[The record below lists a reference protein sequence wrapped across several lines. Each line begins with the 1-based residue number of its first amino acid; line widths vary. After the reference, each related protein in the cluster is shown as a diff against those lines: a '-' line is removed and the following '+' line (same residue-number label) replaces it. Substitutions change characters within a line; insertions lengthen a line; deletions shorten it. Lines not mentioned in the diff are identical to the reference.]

1 MLTKTI
7 TYTDYNGL
15 ERTEKFYFNLTEAE
29 VAEMELTT
37 AGGLSDTI
45 TKIVE
50 AKDVPTLIRIFK
62 DLILKAY
69 GEKSADGRR
78 FIKNDELREAF
89 SQTEAYSQLFMELAF
104 DADKAAEFVNGIAP
118 HKNENENGKV
128 DVSKR
133 PEAIPM
139 KTES

>member
-1 MLTKTI
+1 MLAKTI
-7 TYTDYNGL
+7 TYKDYNGL
-15 ERTEKFYFNLTEAE
+15 ERTETFYFNLTEAE

-37 AGGLSDTI
+37 DGGLSDMI

-50 AKDVPTLIRIFK
+50 AKDIPAIIKVFK

-78 FIKNDELREAF
+78 FIKNDEVREAF
-89 SQTEAYSQLFMELAF
+89 SQTEAYSKLFMELAF
-104 DADKAAEFVNGIAP
+104 DADKAAAFVNGIAP
-118 HKNENENGKV
+118 NQSENDKV
-128 DVSKR
+128 DVTKR

-139 KTES
+139 KAES